1 MIEILKS
8 KIDYIKNHKKYEY
21 FTTID
26 GVDDYMLLKT
36 AWHRAIKRYEKT
48 KELEV
53 LDDSSF
59 WNKYCGLSHETS
71 KQINDILINAI
82 AEGYWTD
89 KNEIISEIVKLGV
102 DKKQAETIVITELS
116 NFANRLRLEM
126 YKNTRVR
133 LVKVKNENDG
143 RVCELCKRVASATKL
158 GVPINEIEQRI
169 YELTNGKSRG
179 YAIHPRCRCIIIRAN
194 ESPNKKHWE

>member
-1 MIEILKS
+1 M
-8 KIDYIKNHKKYEY
+8 KKYLLVSIIAVGMIVMSLASVQAADKGFKFGYIDLQKVMALSAQGQVAKGKMQAKQEELR
-21 FTTID
+21 TI
-26 GVDDYMLLKT
+26 L
-36 AWHRAIKRYEKT
+36 
-48 KELEV
+48 
-53 LDDSSF
+53 
-59 WNKYCGLSHETS
+59 
-71 KQINDILINAI
+71 Q
-82 AEGYWTD
+82 
-89 KNEIISEIVKLGV
+89 
-102 DKKQAETIVITELS
+102 KKQAETIVITELS

-179 YAIHPRCRCIIIRAN
+179 YAIHPRCRCIIIR
-194 ESPNKKHWE
+194 